1 MPARPAGQ
9 APGAREPGSAPWANP
24 PPHPKRRTRS
34 GQEPI
39 PRARTGAV
47 DVDAVVGGIADQA
60 VAIDAEAIWLQL
72 GVIDRATYGRTREAG
87 LLMVMDFSPRREL
100 PRLALD

>member
-1 MPARPAGQ
+1 M
-9 APGAREPGSAPWANP
+9 
-24 PPHPKRRTRS
+24 
-34 GQEPI
+34 
-39 PRARTGAV
+39 
-47 DVDAVVGGIADQA
+47 
-60 VAIDAEAIWLQL
+60 AIDAEAIWLQL